1 MKKFMNWLENSFAP
15 AMNKVV
21 ANPWVAAVSQAMM
34 KCIPFIMVGSLVFLY
49 DVFVSYIPS
58 LPNLDPIKDFSF
70 AFMSLYIAFLIPY
83 CLMEFKK
90 KNKFQV
96 PAGLL
101 GVSAFIMFLRP
112 TFDKNYFMKVNYGY
126 FGPTGIMVAIV
137 SGLFVAFV
145 FYMWTRLKLLED
157 STTIPDFLVN
167 WINSIVPIFL
177 TLLII
182 MIVVNYGFDL
192 VNSVEAIFMPLEKAG
207 QSYLGMIFMCLTP
220 AILYSCGISSW
231 AFGAISTPV
240 FMAGIAANIA
250 QIQAGG
256 VATNIVT
263 SETVFTAALITMGGM
278 GATLPLVV
286 QMMLS
291 KSKKLKIL
299 GKVCIVPGIFNIN
312 EPVIY
317 GTPVAFNPI
326 LMLPM
331 WLNAIVGPTVI
342 YFGMKLGLLN
352 IPGKMIQI
360 GQIPAPISSVMI
372 TQDWRAVIF
381 YIVLFVLYYMIW
393 KPFFKVYEKQCIFEE
408 AK

>member
-34 KCIPFIMVGSLVFLY
+34 KCIPFILVGSLVSFY

-58 LPNLDPIKDFSF
+58 LPNLNPIKDFSF

-83 CLMEFKK
+83 GLMEFKK
-90 KNKFQV
+90 RNKFQV
-96 PAGLL
+96 SAGLL
-101 GVSAFIMFLRP
+101 GASAFIMFLKP
-112 TFDKNYFMKVNYGY
+112 TFDKNSFMKVNYGY
-126 FGPTGIMVAIV
+126 FGPKGIMVAIV
-137 SGLFVAFV
+137 SGLFIAFI
-145 FYMWTRLKLLED
+145 FNTWTRFELLED

-167 WINSIVPIFL
+167 WINSMVPIFL
-177 TLLII
+177 SLLFI
-182 MIVVNYGFDL
+182 MLVNNYGFDL
-192 VNSVEAIFMPLEKAG
+192 VKSVEAVFLPLAKAG
-207 QSYLGMIFMCLTP
+207 QSYPGMIFMCLTP
-220 AILYSCGISSW
+220 AILYSCGVSSW
-231 AFGAISTPV
+231 AFGAIATPV
-240 FMAGIAANIA
+240 YMAGIAANIA

-263 SETVFTAALITMGGM
+263 KETIFTAALITMGGL

-291 KSKKLKIL
+291 KSKKLKVL
-299 GKVCIVPGIFNIN
+299 GKVCIAPGIFNIN

-317 GTPVAFNPI
+317 GTPIAFNPI

-331 WLNAIVGPTVI
+331 WINSIVGPTIV

-360 GQIPAPISSVMI
+360 GQIPAPISSIMI

-381 YIVLFVLYYMIW
+381 YIVLFVLYFITW
-393 KPFFKVYEKQCIFEE
+393 KPFFKVYEKQCILEE
-408 AK
+408 EN